1 MWNSLT
7 IIGDNWGINLQKF
20 EITLVWITT
29 TNGVYIYIS
38 NRFNELVIEASK
50 KSHHMSW
57 L

>member
-50 KSHHMSW
+50 K
-57 L
+57 